1 MAQKDMRDVAGGV
14 LLTALGAFA
23 AWHSYQ
29 NYDIG
34 ELNRMGP
41 GYFPLAL
48 GSILAILGV
57 LIAIPAWFRQGEAI
71 RVEWRTVVLV
81 AVSIALFALTLKT
94 LGLVVATVLAVLASS
109 LADREIRWRGR
120 VMVAAGVA
128 LVTYLVFSFG
138 LGMILPVWPWSY

>member
-1 MAQKDMRDVAGGV
+1 MAQKDMRDIVGGM

-23 AWHSYQ
+23 AWHAYQ
-29 NYDIG
+29 RYDIG

-41 GYFPLAL
+41 GYFPVALGTLLAL
-48 GSILAILGV
+48 LGL

-71 RVEWRTVVLV
+71 RVEWRTVALV
-81 AVSIALFALTLKT
+81 AASIGIFALTLKT
-94 LGLVVATVLAVLASS
+94 LGLVLATVLAVLASS
-109 LADREIRWRGR
+109 MADREIRWRGR
-120 VMVAAGVA
+120 AMVAVGVA